1 MYTEFFKLNES
12 PFSLTPDPRYLFM
25 SERHR
30 EGLAHLLY
38 GVQQPGGFVMLTG
51 DVGSG
56 KTTLCRCLVK
66 QLPPETDVAL
76 ILNPRLTVIELLA
89 TVCDEL
95 RIPYPAETGSVKVLI
110 DALNQRLLESHAR
123 GRRTV
128 LLIDEAQNL
137 SEEVLEQIRLLT
149 NLETS
154 KEKLLQ
160 IILVGQPEL
169 LAILK
174 REKLRQLAQR
184 ITARYHLLALTRKET
199 YAYVQHRLLVSGRQ
213 DPLFNRGAMRCVYRL
228 SRGVPRVINII
239 CDRALLGA
247 YALDKRRITAS
258 IVRTASRET
267 RGVLSWSRRS
277 RLAWTG
283 GILALAAVLIGM
295 AVFLEPDTLPALRR
309 KAVNPGGS
317 VSPPPVAKESVKAVA
332 GKPTKDAPATGATQT
347 EQPLAE
353 MLGSASL
360 FTPQDSA
367 FAALYREWGIK
378 ETLSVS
384 EFGCAAAK
392 SRGFDCLFQVGN
404 WLKLSR
410 YDIPAILEIKLPNGV
425 RRQVPVVKLTQEAAV
440 LSIGGKE
447 RAFPLWEINQFWDG
461 AFILLW
467 KPPFAAR
474 RLGAGDRGKEVLWVR
489 RALDT
494 IEGKKS
500 GSASSELFDA
510 DLKQRILA
518 FQREQSLIQ
527 DGFVGSETLVRLS
540 TALLGSNA
548 PSLSRRTR

>member
-1 MYTEFFKLNES
+1 MYTEFFKLNEI

-38 GVQQPGGFVMLTG
+38 GVQQPGGFVLLTG

-56 KTTLCRCLVK
+56 KTTLCRCLVQ

-76 ILNPRLTVIELLA
+76 ILNPRLTVVELLA
-89 TVCDEL
+89 TACDEL
-95 RIPYPAETGSVKVLI
+95 GIPYPAETGSVKVLI

-137 SEEVLEQIRLLT
+137 EEEVLEQIRLLT

-174 REKLRQLAQR
+174 REKMRQLAQR
-184 ITARYHLLALTRKET
+184 ITARYHLLPLTRQET
-199 YAYVQHRLLVSGRQ
+199 YAYIQHRLLVSGRQ
-213 DPLFNRGAMRCVYRL
+213 DPLFSRRAMRCVYRL
-228 SRGVPRVINII
+228 SHGVPRVINIL

-247 YALDKRRITAS
+247 YAMDKRRITAS
-258 IVRTASRET
+258 IVRTAGRET
-267 RGVLSWSRRS
+267 RGVLSWRQRF
-277 RLAWTG
+277 RPAWTG
-283 GILALAAVLIGM
+283 GILAIAALLIGAM
-295 AVFLEPDTLPALRR
+295 VFLEQDTLSALRR
-309 KAVNPGGS
+309 RAVNPGGS
-317 VSPPPVAKESVKAVA
+317 SSARAAAKESRTTVA
-332 GKPTKDAPATGATQT
+332 DKPAKKTPAGAAAPK
-347 EQPLAE
+347 EQSLAE
-353 MLGSASL
+353 MFGSAPL
-360 FTPQDSA
+360 FAQRHAA
-367 FAALYREWGIK
+367 FAALYKEWGIK
-378 ETLSVS
+378 ETLNASDF
-384 EFGCAAAK
+384 ECTAAK

-410 YDIPAILEIKLPNGV
+410 YDIPAILDIKLPNGAK
-425 RRQVPVVKLTQEAAV
+425 RQIPVVALTRESAV

-447 RAFPLWEINQFWDG
+447 HPFPLSEINQFWDG

-467 KPPFAAR
+467 KPPFAVRQLAV
-474 RLGAGDRGKEVLWVR
+474 GDRGEEVLWVR
-489 RALDT
+489 RALDA

-500 GSASSELFDA
+500 GAIASELFDE
-510 DLKQRILA
+510 DLRQRILA

-540 TALLGSNA
+540 TALLGSSA
-548 PSLSRRTR
+548 PSLSRRAR